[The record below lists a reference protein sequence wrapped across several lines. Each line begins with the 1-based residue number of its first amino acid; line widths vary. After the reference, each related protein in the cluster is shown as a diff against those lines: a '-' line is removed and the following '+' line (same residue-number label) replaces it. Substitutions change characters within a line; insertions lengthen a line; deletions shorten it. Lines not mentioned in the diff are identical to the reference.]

1 MKIPHL
7 RWWIAGLLFLAS
19 ILNYIDRQAL
29 SILAPTIQADLN
41 LSDQQYA
48 TIVSFFLAAYT
59 VAYLLSGRVV
69 DVLGAR
75 LSLALFIGWWS
86 LANALTGLARGAMS
100 LGAFR
105 FLLGL
110 GEAGGYTAS
119 PKVVSEWFP
128 AKDRGIAVGL
138 YSMGSAVGATVAPIL
153 VIAIASQYSWRGAFV
168 VTGLLGLVFVVLW
181 LTLYRSPEKHP
192 WLTAGERELIL
203 SGRDD
208 AKKDDLPKPG
218 EKVLWKMILSNR
230 AAWALMGA
238 RMLTDPLWYFY
249 LFWLPKYLHTV
260 RGLEQR
266 ELAGMWKIFVA
277 ADVGF
282 LLAGF
287 VAGWLIKKGSG
298 ARVARRRVML
308 ACACLTPVSLL
319 VPMVSA
325 TGSVFALAMVVALA
339 HTAWLTSITSY
350 IVDLVPKSILG
361 TAFGFI
367 AAGSAL
373 GGIFMNQAVGWAVA
387 HFSYTPCFYA
397 MAVLHP
403 VAFWLVWRFARR
415 AWNSESD
422 PALTTAG

>member
-69 DVLGAR
+69 DALGSR

-86 LANALTGLARGAMS
+86 LSNALTGLARGAFS
-100 LGAFR
+100 LGALR

-138 YSMGSAVGATVAPIL
+138 YSMGGAVGATVAPIL
-153 VIAIASQYSWRGAFV
+153 VITIASHYSWRGAFV
-168 VTGLLGLVFVVLW
+168 ITGLLGLAFVALW
-181 LTLYRSPEKHP
+181 LVLYRSPEKHP
-192 WLTAGERELIL
+192 WLTDGERELIL
-203 SGRDD
+203 AGRDE
-208 AKKDDLPKPG
+208 AKDNAPKPS
-218 EKVLWKMILSNR
+218 EKQLWKNILSSR

-249 LFWLPKYLHTV
+249 LFWLPKYLHSV

-266 ELAGMWKIFVA
+266 ELTGMWKIFVA

-287 VAGWLIKKGSG
+287 VAGWLIKGG
-298 ARVARRRVML
+298 MDVRVARRRVMMT
-308 ACACLTPVSLL
+308 CACLTPVSFL
-319 VPMVSA
+319 VPLVSG
-325 TGSVFALAMVVALA
+325 TGWVFALAMVVALA
-339 HTAWLTSITSY
+339 HTAWLTSISSY
-350 IVDLVPKSILG
+350 VVDLIPKSILG
-361 TAFGFI
+361 TGFGFI

-373 GGIFMNQAVGWAVA
+373 GGIFMNQAVGWAVG

-397 MAVLHP
+397 MAVVHP
-403 VAFWLVWRFARR
+403 LAFWLVWRFTRR
-415 AWNSESD
+415 DWATRTS
-422 PALTTAG
+422 PVQ

>member
-19 ILNYIDRQAL
+19 ILNYIDRQTL
-29 SILAPTIQADLN
+29 SILAPTIQADLK
-41 LSDQQYA
+41 LSDQQYG

-69 DVLGAR
+69 DALGAR

-86 LANALTGLARGAMS
+86 LSNALTGLARGALS

-105 FLLGL
+105 FCLGL

-119 PKVVSEWFP
+119 PKVVGEWFP
-128 AKDRGIAVGL
+128 AKDRGIAVGI
-138 YSMGSAVGATVAPIL
+138 YSMGGAVGATLAPIL
-153 VIAIASQYSWRGAFV
+153 VITIASHYTWRGAFV
-168 VTGLLGLVFVVLW
+168 ATGVLGLIFVALW
-181 LTLYRSPEKHP
+181 LIFYRSPEKHP
-192 WLTAGERELIL
+192 WLTDGERTLIL
-203 SGRDD
+203 AGRETE
-208 AKKDDLPKPG
+208 KDDGPRLS
-218 EKVLWKMILSNR
+218 EKALWKTILTSR

-260 RGLEQR
+260 RGLDQL

-282 LLAGF
+282 LLSGF
-287 VAGWLIKKGSG
+287 VAGWFIKAGTD
-298 ARVARRRVML
+298 ARAARRRVML

-319 VPMVSA
+319 VPGVSG
-325 TGSVFALAMVVALA
+325 TGGVFALAMIVALA
-339 HTAWLTSITSY
+339 HTAWLTSISSY
-350 IVDLVPKSILG
+350 IVDLVPKAILG
-361 TAFGFI
+361 TGFGFI

-373 GGIFMNQAVGWAVA
+373 GGIFMNQAVGWMIA
-387 HFSYTPCFYA
+387 HFSYAPCFYV
-397 MAVLHP
+397 MAVVHP
-403 VAFWLVWRFARR
+403 LAFWLVWRFTRR
-415 AWNSESD
+415 ASFSQ
-422 PALTTAG
+422 PAHAT

>member
-1 MKIPHL
+1 MKVPHL

-29 SILAPTIQADLN
+29 SILAPTIQADLD

-69 DVLGAR
+69 DALGAR
-75 LSLALFIGWWS
+75 LSMALFVGWWS
-86 LANALTGLARGAMS
+86 ISNALTGLARGALS

-138 YSMGSAVGATVAPIL
+138 YSMGGAVGATLAPIL
-153 VIAIASQYSWRGAFV
+153 VITIASLYSWRGAFV
-168 VTGLLGLVFVVLW
+168 VTGLLGLIFVALW
-181 LTLYRSPEKHP
+181 LIFYRSPETHP
-192 WLTAGERELIL
+192 WLTDGERELIL
-203 SGRDD
+203 AGRG
-208 AKKDDLPKPG
+208 AEKDDLPKPG
-218 EKVLWKMILSNR
+218 EKALWKTILTSR

-260 RGLEQR
+260 RGLDQL
-266 ELAGMWKIFVA
+266 ELVGMWKVFIA
-277 ADVGF
+277 ADAGF

-287 VAGWLIKKGSG
+287 LASWLIKSG
-298 ARVARRRVML
+298 TNARVARRRVML
-308 ACACLTPVSLL
+308 ICACLTPVSLL
-319 VPMVSA
+319 VPTVSA

-339 HTAWLTSITSY
+339 HAAWLTSITSY
-350 IVDLVPKSILG
+350 IVDLIPKSILG

-373 GGIFMNQAVGWAVA
+373 GGIFMNQAVGWAVS
-387 HFSYTPCFYA
+387 HFSYSVCFYS
-397 MAVLHP
+397 MALVHP
-403 VAFWLVWRFARR
+403 LAFWLVWRFARR
-415 AWNSESD
+415 PWAPGSE
-422 PALTTAG
+422 PAPAITG

>member
-1 MKIPHL
+1 MPKLFKIPHL

-29 SILAPTIQADLN
+29 SILAPTIQADLG

-69 DVLGAR
+69 DALGAR
-75 LSLALFIGWWS
+75 LSMALFIGWWS
-86 LANALTGLARGAMS
+86 VSNALTGLARGALSM
-100 LGAFR
+100 GAFR

-128 AKDRGIAVGL
+128 AKDRGLAVGI

-153 VIAIASQYSWRGAFV
+153 VITIASHYSWRGAFV
-168 VTGLLGLVFVVLW
+168 ATGLLGIAFVALWLVF
-181 LTLYRSPEKHP
+181 YRTPEKHP
-192 WLTAGERELIL
+192 WITDGERTLIL
-203 SGRDD
+203 SGRD
-208 AKKDDLPKPG
+208 AEKDDAPKLS
-218 EKVLWKMILSNR
+218 EKQLWKTILSSR

-249 LFWLPKYLHTV
+249 LFWLPKYLHSV
-260 RGLEQR
+260 RGLEQH

-282 LLAGF
+282 LLSGF
-287 VAGWLIKKGSG
+287 VAGWLIKSG
-298 ARVARRRVML
+298 TDVRVARRRVML
-308 ACACLTPVSLL
+308 ACACLTPVSFL
-319 VPMVSA
+319 VPLVGS
-325 TGSVFALAMVVALA
+325 TGWVFALAMIVALA
-339 HTAWLTSITSY
+339 HTAWLTSISSY
-350 IVDLVPKSILG
+350 VVDLIPKSMLG
-361 TAFGFI
+361 TGFGFI

-373 GGIFMNQAVGWAVA
+373 GGIFMNQAVGWAVG

-397 MAVLHP
+397 MAVVHP
-403 VAFWLVWRFARR
+403 LAFLLVWRFARR
-415 AWNSESD
+415 DWSANTA
-422 PALTTAG
+422 PAP

>member
-19 ILNYIDRQAL
+19 ILNYIDRQTL
-29 SILAPTIQADLN
+29 SILAPTIQADLK

-59 VAYLLSGRVV
+59 VAYLLSGRMV
-69 DVLGAR
+69 DALGAR

-86 LANALTGLARGAMS
+86 LSNALTGLARGPMS

-105 FLLGL
+105 FCLGL

-119 PKVVSEWFP
+119 PKVVGEWFP

-138 YSMGSAVGATVAPIL
+138 YSMGGAIGATLAPIL
-153 VIAIASQYSWRGAFV
+153 VITIASHYTWRGAFV
-168 VTGLLGLVFVVLW
+168 ATGVLGLIFVALW
-181 LTLYRSPEKHP
+181 LIFYRSPEKHP
-192 WLTAGERELIL
+192 WLTDGERALIL
-203 SGRDD
+203 AGRETE
-208 AKKDDLPKPG
+208 KDDGPRLS
-218 EKVLWKMILSNR
+218 EKALWKTILTSR

-260 RGLEQR
+260 RGLDQL

-282 LLAGF
+282 LLSGF
-287 VAGWLIKKGSG
+287 VAGWFIKAGTD
-298 ARVARRRVML
+298 ARAARRRVML
-308 ACACLTPVSLL
+308 GCACLTPLSFL
-319 VPMVSA
+319 VPGVSG
-325 TGSVFALAMVVALA
+325 TGGVFALAMIVALA
-339 HTAWLTSITSY
+339 HTAWLTSISSY
-350 IVDLVPKSILG
+350 IVDLVPKSMLG
-361 TAFGFI
+361 TGFGFI

-373 GGIFMNQAVGWAVA
+373 GGIFMNQAVGWMIE
-387 HFSYTPCFYA
+387 HFSYAPCFYV
-397 MAVLHP
+397 MAVVHP
-403 VAFWLVWRFARR
+403 LAFWLVWRFTRR
-415 AWNSESD
+415 AWDRGRE
-422 PALTTAG
+422 PAGVTVG